1 LPLPAD
7 YAALA
12 AASRLQADAFSF
24 IQNPAA
30 LSNLQAVAIGFFAE
44 QRYLVPGLAN
54 AGISIGVP
62 VKNEAFG
69 FALQYLGGP
78 QAQRAVAMLGAT
90 QKLGKEA
97 AIGVQ
102 LKYHTAS
109 AAGYAPENTLGYA
122 AGAQVQLTP
131 QVQLFLNG
139 SNLHGA
145 WRKNSSKL
153 QQAALW
159 QCGAG
164 YDLSEAVFLTG
175 IIEKASGM
183 PADAKAAFQY
193 KFGSKLLCRA
203 GVGTGSGQFLLG
215 CGYIMGGLRLDV
227 FTAVHQQLG
236 FSPGLQLLL
245 TSKQSK

>member
-7 YAALA
+7 YATLT

-24 IQNPAA
+24 IQNSAA

-54 AGISIGVP
+54 AGVSIGVP

-78 QAQRAVAMLGAT
+78 QAQRAAATLSAM
-90 QKLGKEA
+90 QKLGKKT

-102 LKYHTAS
+102 LRYHAAS
-109 AAGYAPENTLGYA
+109 AAGYAAENTLGYA
-122 AGAQVQLTP
+122 VGAQVQLAP
-131 QVQLFLNG
+131 QVQLLLNG
-139 SNLHGA
+139 SNLHST
-145 WRKNSSKL
+145 WRSNSSKL

-159 QCGAG
+159 QCGVG
-164 YDLSEAVFLTG
+164 YDLSETVFLTS
-175 IIEKASGM
+175 IIEKASGI
-183 PADAKAAFQY
+183 PAEVKAAFQY
-193 KFGSKLLCRA
+193 KFGSKLLCRV
-203 GVGTGSGQFLLG
+203 GVGTGAGQFYLG
-215 CGYIMGGLRLDV
+215 CGYIMGSLRLDV
-227 FTAVHQQLG
+227 FTSVHRQLG

-245 TSKQSK
+245 TSKHSK